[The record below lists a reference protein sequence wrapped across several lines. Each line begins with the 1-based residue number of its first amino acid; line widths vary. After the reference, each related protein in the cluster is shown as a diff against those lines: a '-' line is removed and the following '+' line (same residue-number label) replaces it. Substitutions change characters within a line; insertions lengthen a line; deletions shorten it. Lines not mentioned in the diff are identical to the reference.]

1 MSQSLLV
8 DDSRWRYMIGSQK
21 LEVFHTIWV
30 PDYVEMWEKDQ
41 TRDSAALR
49 RLSTTLGGEDRRGG
63 RS

>member
-1 MSQSLLV
+1 ML
-8 DDSRWRYMIGSQK
+8 GSQK
-21 LEVFHTIWV
+21 LEVFHMIWV